1 MGYLDNID
9 KAYAEHERMA
19 NAFAG
24 KDAAQQHAAHKVMQQ
39 LVADRDAYNSR
50 NSSAAPSSSS
60 SPPPPPPAPP
70 PPPPP
75 PPGQKQTSQVKI
87 SAVNVINRNY
97 EDISVEQMEK
107 LFFQNVGGTEI
118 LSVARHDTVG
128 GEEVVF
134 NNVDNLSELRSQ
146 FNPLNILMTTN
157 INSLFSEYG
166 VDIGQKIG
174 ALDETFS
181 MNVDGGI
188 DIQVFNVNRD
198 EYVQVQI
205 AKRVGEEEFGLGTM
219 WYNRSEDK

>member
-1 MGYLDNID
+1 MAN
-9 KAYAEHERMA
+9 YAELQAALAAENA
-19 NAFAG
+19 NWQATGQSRTAESTRLRAWWAG
-24 KDAAQQHAAHKVMQQ
+24 YQ
-39 LVADRDAYNSR
+39 
-50 NSSAAPSSSS
+50 APSSSPAA
-60 SPPPPPPAPP
+60 PPPPPPRP

-87 SAVNVINRNY
+87 SSVNVVNRNY
-97 EDISVEQMEK
+97 DATSVEQMER
-107 LFFQNVGGTEI
+107 LYFQNVGGTEI
-118 LSVARHDTVG
+118 LSVTRHDTVG

-157 INSLFSEYG
+157 LNSLFSEYG

-205 AKRVGEEEFGLGTM
+205 AKRVGEEEFGLSTM

>member
-1 MGYLDNID
+1 MEFSNYADVQAALDAESAKWNNTQGHQD
-9 KAYAEHERMA
+9 KAVR
-19 NAFAG
+19 
-24 KDAAQQHAAHKVMQQ
+24 QHAMDARDWWNSYQQ
-39 LVADRDAYNSR
+39 Q
-50 NSSAAPSSSS
+50 S
-60 SPPPPPPAPP
+60 SPAAPPPPPASP

-97 EDISVEQMEK
+97 EATSVDQMEK

>member
-60 SPPPPPPAPP
+60 SPPPPPPASP

-157 INSLFSEYG
+157 LNSLFSEYG

>member
-1 MGYLDNID
+1 MGFSNYGDVAAALAAESANWNNTQGHQDEAVRKHAM
-9 KAYAEHERMA
+9 KARDWWNSY
-19 NAFAG
+19 
-24 KDAAQQHAAHKVMQQ
+24 QQ
-39 LVADRDAYNSR
+39 
-50 NSSAAPSSSS
+50 PSSPAA
-60 SPPPPPPAPP
+60 PPPPPPAPP

>member
-1 MGYLDNID
+1 MAN
-9 KAYAEHERMA
+9 YAELQAALAAENA
-19 NAFAG
+19 NWRATGQSRTAESTRLRAWWAG
-24 KDAAQQHAAHKVMQQ
+24 YQ
-39 LVADRDAYNSR
+39 
-50 NSSAAPSSSS
+50 PPS
-60 SPPPPPPAPP
+60 SPPAPPAAPP

-75 PPGQKQTSQVKI
+75 PPGQSQTSQVKI
-87 SAVNVINRNY
+87 SAVNVVNRNY
-97 EDISVEQMEK
+97 DATSVEQMER
-107 LFFQNVGGTEI
+107 LYFQNVGGTEI

-166 VDIGQKIG
+166 VDIGTKIG

-188 DIQVFNVNRD
+188 DIQVFNINRD
-198 EYVQVQI
+198 EYLQVQV
-205 AKRVGEEEFGLGTM
+205 AKRVGEEEFGL
-219 WYNRSEDK
+219 

>member
-1 MGYLDNID
+1 MPN
-9 KAYAEHERMA
+9 YAELEAALAAENA
-19 NAFAG
+19 NWRATGQSRTAESTRLRAWWAG
-24 KDAAQQHAAHKVMQQ
+24 YQ
-39 LVADRDAYNSR
+39 
-50 NSSAAPSSSS
+50 APSSSPS
-60 SPPPPPPAPP
+60 APPAAPP

-75 PPGQKQTSQVKI
+75 PPGLSQTSQVKI
-87 SAVNVINRNY
+87 SAVNVVNRNY
-97 EDISVEQMEK
+97 EATSVEQMER

-118 LSVARHDTVG
+118 LSVTRHDTVG

-157 INSLFSEYG
+157 LNSLFSEYG

>member
-1 MGYLDNID
+1 MGFSNYGDVAAAL
-9 KAYAEHERMA
+9 AAESA
-19 NAFAG
+19 NWSSTAG
-24 KDAAQQHAAHKVMQQ
+24 HTDPAVRANVLAARQWW
-39 LVADRDAYNSR
+39 NSYQP
-50 NSSAAPSSSS
+50 PSSPSA
-60 SPPPPPPAPP
+60 PPAAPP

-75 PPGQKQTSQVKI
+75 PPGQSQTSQVKI

-97 EDISVEQMEK
+97 EATSVDQMER
-107 LFFQNVGGTEI
+107 LYFQNVGGTEI

-157 INSLFSEYG
+157 LNSLFSEYG
-166 VDIGQKIG
+166 VDISQKIG

>member
-1 MGYLDNID
+1 MAN
-9 KAYAEHERMA
+9 YAELQAALAAENA
-19 NAFAG
+19 NWQATGQSRTAESTRLRAWWAG
-24 KDAAQQHAAHKVMQQ
+24 YQ
-39 LVADRDAYNSR
+39 
-50 NSSAAPSSSS
+50 APSSSPAA
-60 SPPPPPPAPP
+60 PPPPPPRP

-87 SAVNVINRNY
+87 SAVNVVNRNY
-97 EDISVEQMEK
+97 DATSVEQMER
-107 LFFQNVGGTEI
+107 LYFQNVGGTEI

-157 INSLFSEYG
+157 LNSLFSEYG

-205 AKRVGEEEFGLGTM
+205 AKRVGEEEFGMSTM

>member
-1 MGYLDNID
+1 MAN
-9 KAYAEHERMA
+9 YAELQAALAAENA
-19 NAFAG
+19 NWRATGQSRTAESTRLRAWWAG
-24 KDAAQQHAAHKVMQQ
+24 YQPP
-39 LVADRDAYNSR
+39 
-50 NSSAAPSSSS
+50 SSPAAP
-60 SPPPPPPAPP
+60 PAAPP

-75 PPGQKQTSQVKI
+75 PPGQSQTSQVKI

-97 EDISVEQMEK
+97 EATSVEQMER
-107 LFFQNVGGTEI
+107 LYFQNVGGTEI

-157 INSLFSEYG
+157 LNSLFSEYG

>member
-1 MGYLDNID
+1 MSS
-9 KAYAEHERMA
+9 YAELQAALQRE
-19 NAFAG
+19 NAHWKATGESRTAESTNLRAWWAG
-24 KDAAQQHAAHKVMQQ
+24 YQ
-39 LVADRDAYNSR
+39 
-50 NSSAAPSSSS
+50 APSSSPAG
-60 SPPPPPPAPP
+60 PPPPPPRP

-75 PPGQKQTSQVKI
+75 PPGQSQTSQVKI

-97 EDISVEQMEK
+97 EATSVDQMER
-107 LFFQNVGGTEI
+107 LYFQNVGGTEI

-157 INSLFSEYG
+157 LNSLFSEYG

-205 AKRVGEEEFGLGTM
+205 AKRVGEEEFGVSTM

>member
-1 MGYLDNID
+1 MSS
-9 KAYAEHERMA
+9 YAELEAALQRENA
-19 NAFAG
+19 NWQATGQTRTAESTRLRAWWAG
-24 KDAAQQHAAHKVMQQ
+24 YQ
-39 LVADRDAYNSR
+39 S
-50 NSSAAPSSSS
+50 PS
-60 SPPPPPPAPP
+60 SPPAPPAAP

-97 EDISVEQMEK
+97 DATSVEQMER
-107 LFFQNVGGTEI
+107 LYFQNVGGTEI

-134 NNVDNLSELRSQ
+134 NNVDNIFELRSQ

-166 VDIGQKIG
+166 VDIGTKIG

-181 MNVDGGI
+181 MNADGGI
-188 DIQVFNVNRD
+188 DIQVFNINRD
-198 EYVQVQI
+198 EYLQVQV
-205 AKRVGEEEFGLGTM
+205 AKRVGEEEFGL
-219 WYNRSEDK
+219 

>member
-1 MGYLDNID
+1 MAN
-9 KAYAEHERMA
+9 YAELQAALQRE
-19 NAFAG
+19 NAHWQATGESRTAESTRLRAWWAG
-24 KDAAQQHAAHKVMQQ
+24 YQ
-39 LVADRDAYNSR
+39 
-50 NSSAAPSSSS
+50 APSSSPAA
-60 SPPPPPPAPP
+60 PPPPPPRP

-87 SAVNVINRNY
+87 SSVNVVNRNY
-97 EDISVEQMEK
+97 DATSVEQMER
-107 LFFQNVGGTEI
+107 LYFQNVGGTEI

-157 INSLFSEYG
+157 LNSLFSEYG

-181 MNVDGGI
+181 MNADGGI

-205 AKRVGEEEFGLGTM
+205 AKRVGEEEFGMSTM

>member
-1 MGYLDNID
+1 MAN
-9 KAYAEHERMA
+9 YAELQAALAAENA
-19 NAFAG
+19 NWQATGQSRTAESTRLRAWWAG
-24 KDAAQQHAAHKVMQQ
+24 YQ
-39 LVADRDAYNSR
+39 
-50 NSSAAPSSSS
+50 APSSSPS
-60 SPPPPPPAPP
+60 APPAAPP

-75 PPGQKQTSQVKI
+75 PPGQSQTSQVKI

-97 EDISVEQMEK
+97 EATSVDQMER
-107 LFFQNVGGTEI
+107 LYFQNVGGTEI

-157 INSLFSEYG
+157 LNSLFSEYG

-205 AKRVGEEEFGLGTM
+205 AKRVGEEEFGMSTM

>member
-60 SPPPPPPAPP
+60 SPPPPPPASP

-97 EDISVEQMEK
+97 EATSVDQMEK

>member
-1 MGYLDNID
+1 MGFSNYGDVAAAL
-9 KAYAEHERMA
+9 AAESA
-19 NAFAG
+19 NWSPTAG
-24 KDAAQQHAAHKVMQQ
+24 HTDPAVRAHALAARQWWNSYQQQSSPAA
-39 LVADRDAYNSR
+39 
-50 NSSAAPSSSS
+50 
-60 SPPPPPPAPP
+60 PPPPPPAPP

-87 SAVNVINRNY
+87 SSVNVINRNY
-97 EDISVEQMEK
+97 EATSVEQMEK

-181 MNVDGGI
+181 MNADGGI

>member
-60 SPPPPPPAPP
+60 SPPPPPPASP

-97 EDISVEQMEK
+97 EDISVQQMER

>member
-1 MGYLDNID
+1 MAN
-9 KAYAEHERMA
+9 YAELQAALAAENA
-19 NAFAG
+19 NFRATGQTRTEESTRLRAWWAG
-24 KDAAQQHAAHKVMQQ
+24 YQ
-39 LVADRDAYNSR
+39 
-50 NSSAAPSSSS
+50 APSSSPAA
-60 SPPPPPPAPP
+60 PPPPPPR

-87 SAVNVINRNY
+87 SAVNVVNRNY
-97 EDISVEQMEK
+97 EATSVEQMER

-157 INSLFSEYG
+157 LNSLFSEYG

>member
-1 MGYLDNID
+1 MAN
-9 KAYAEHERMA
+9 YAELQAALAAE
-19 NAFAG
+19 NAHWQETGESRTAESTRLRAWWAG
-24 KDAAQQHAAHKVMQQ
+24 YQ
-39 LVADRDAYNSR
+39 
-50 NSSAAPSSSS
+50 APSSS
-60 SPPPPPPAPP
+60 PAAPPAAP

-87 SAVNVINRNY
+87 SAVNVVNRNY
-97 EDISVEQMEK
+97 DATSVEQMER
-107 LFFQNVGGTEI
+107 LYFQNVGGTEI

-166 VDIGQKIG
+166 VDIGTKIG

-181 MNVDGGI
+181 MNADGGI

-205 AKRVGEEEFGLGTM
+205 AKRVGEEEFGMSTM

>member
-1 MGYLDNID
+1 MAN
-9 KAYAEHERMA
+9 YAELQAALAAENA
-19 NAFAG
+19 NWQATGQSRTAESTRLRAWWAG
-24 KDAAQQHAAHKVMQQ
+24 YQ
-39 LVADRDAYNSR
+39 
-50 NSSAAPSSSS
+50 APSSSPAA
-60 SPPPPPPAPP
+60 PPPPPPRP

-87 SAVNVINRNY
+87 SSVNVVNRNY
-97 EDISVEQMEK
+97 DATSVEQMEK

-118 LSVARHDTVG
+118 LSVTRHDTVG

-157 INSLFSEYG
+157 LNSLFSEYG

-205 AKRVGEEEFGLGTM
+205 AKRVGEEEFGMSTM

>member
-1 MGYLDNID
+1 MGFSNYGDVAAAL
-9 KAYAEHERMA
+9 AAESANWSPTAGHTDPAVRA
-19 NAFAG
+19 NALAARAWWAG
-24 KDAAQQHAAHKVMQQ
+24 YQPP
-39 LVADRDAYNSR
+39 
-50 NSSAAPSSSS
+50 SSPAAP
-60 SPPPPPPAPP
+60 PAAP

-97 EDISVEQMEK
+97 EATSVEQMER
-107 LFFQNVGGTEI
+107 LYFQNVGGTEI

-166 VDIGQKIG
+166 VDIGTKIG

-181 MNVDGGI
+181 MNADGGI
-188 DIQVFNVNRD
+188 DIEVFNVNRD

>member
-1 MGYLDNID
+1 MAN
-9 KAYAEHERMA
+9 YAELQAALQRE
-19 NAFAG
+19 NAHWKATGESRTAESTNLRAWWAG
-24 KDAAQQHAAHKVMQQ
+24 YQ
-39 LVADRDAYNSR
+39 
-50 NSSAAPSSSS
+50 APSSS
-60 SPPPPPPAPP
+60 PAAPPPPPASP

-97 EDISVEQMEK
+97 EATSVDQMEK

-134 NNVDNLSELRSQ
+134 NNVDNLSELRTQ

-166 VDIGQKIG
+166 VDIGTKIG

-181 MNVDGGI
+181 MNADGVLI
-188 DIQVFNVNRD
+188 L
-198 EYVQVQI
+198 
-205 AKRVGEEEFGLGTM
+205 KCLT
-219 WYNRSEDK
+219 

>member
-1 MGYLDNID
+1 MGVYDGSPRQGMEGSPGTPSGD
-9 KAYAEHERMA
+9 PEYDRMTGKGVYYH
-19 NAFAG
+19 AG
-24 KDAAQQHAAHKVMQQ
+24 
-39 LVADRDAYNSR
+39 SP
-50 NSSAAPSSSS
+50 AAPSSSP
-60 SPPPPPPAPP
+60 SPPPPPPR

-87 SAVNVINRNY
+87 SAVNVVNRNY
-97 EDISVEQMEK
+97 EATSVEQMER
-107 LFFQNVGGTEI
+107 LYFQNVGGTEI

-157 INSLFSEYG
+157 LNSLFSEYG

-181 MNVDGGI
+181 MNADGGI

-205 AKRVGEEEFGLGTM
+205 AKRVGEEEFGMSTM

>member
-1 MGYLDNID
+1 MAN
-9 KAYAEHERMA
+9 YAELQAALQRE
-19 NAFAG
+19 NAHWKATGESRTAESTNLRAWWAG
-24 KDAAQQHAAHKVMQQ
+24 YQ
-39 LVADRDAYNSR
+39 
-50 NSSAAPSSSS
+50 APSSSPS
-60 SPPPPPPAPP
+60 APPAAPP

-75 PPGQKQTSQVKI
+75 PPGQSQTSQVKI

-97 EDISVEQMEK
+97 EATSVDQMER
-107 LFFQNVGGTEI
+107 LYFQNVGGTEI

-157 INSLFSEYG
+157 LNSLFSEYG
-166 VDIGQKIG
+166 VDISQKIG

>member
-1 MGYLDNID
+1 MALMRNQNLEQIASQMGLSLQQIAQLLAQKNN
-9 KAYAEHERMA
+9 KPEENMA
-19 NAFAG
+19 
-24 KDAAQQHAAHKVMQQ
+24 
-39 LVADRDAYNSR
+39 
-50 NSSAAPSSSS
+50 SSSGY
-60 SPPPPPPAPP
+60 P

-87 SAVNVINRNY
+87 SAVNVVNRNY
-97 EDISVEQMEK
+97 DATSVEQMER
-107 LFFQNVGGTEI
+107 LYFQNVGGTEI

-166 VDIGQKIG
+166 VDIGTKIG

-181 MNVDGGI
+181 MNADGGI
-188 DIQVFNVNRD
+188 DIEVFNVNRD

>member
-1 MGYLDNID
+1 MEFSNYADVQAALDKESANWNNTQGHQD
-9 KAYAEHERMA
+9 KAVR
-19 NAFAG
+19 
-24 KDAAQQHAAHKVMQQ
+24 QHAMDARDWWNSYQQ
-39 LVADRDAYNSR
+39 Q
-50 NSSAAPSSSS
+50 S
-60 SPPPPPPAPP
+60 SPAAPPPPPASP

>member
-1 MGYLDNID
+1 MAN
-9 KAYAEHERMA
+9 YAELQAALAEENA
-19 NAFAG
+19 NWQATGQSRTEESTRLRAWWAG
-24 KDAAQQHAAHKVMQQ
+24 YQ
-39 LVADRDAYNSR
+39 
-50 NSSAAPSSSS
+50 APSSSPAA
-60 SPPPPPPAPP
+60 PPPPPPR
-70 PPPPP
+70 PPPP

-87 SAVNVINRNY
+87 SAVNVVNRNY
-97 EDISVEQMEK
+97 DATSVEQMER
-107 LFFQNVGGTEI
+107 LYFQNVGGTEI

-134 NNVDNLSELRSQ
+134 NNVDNIFELRSQ

-166 VDIGQKIG
+166 VDIGTKIG

-205 AKRVGEEEFGLGTM
+205 AKRVGEEEFGMSTM

>member
-1 MGYLDNID
+1 MNID
-9 KAYAEHERMA
+9 W
-19 NAFAG
+19 NAIQNMNLNEIGTNGPDVIYGYGQGVNTKTNTWNGSPVAG
-24 KDAAQQHAAHKVMQQ
+24 GQTTTAP
-39 LVADRDAYNSR
+39 
-50 NSSAAPSSSS
+50 AAP
-60 SPPPPPPAPP
+60 PAAPP

-75 PPGQKQTSQVKI
+75 PPGQSQTSQVKI

-97 EDISVEQMEK
+97 EATSVEQMER
-107 LFFQNVGGTEI
+107 LYFQNVGGTEI

-157 INSLFSEYG
+157 INSLFSQYG
-166 VDIGQKIG
+166 VDIGTKIG

-181 MNVDGGI
+181 MNADGGI
-188 DIQVFNVNRD
+188 DIEVFNVNRD

>member
-1 MGYLDNID
+1 MGVYDGSPRAGHCKEGSPLAHDWGTD
-9 KAYAEHERMA
+9 PAYDRMTRLRV
-19 NAFAG
+19 FTTPVILLPPLLLLP
-24 KDAAQQHAAHKVMQQ
+24 H
-39 LVADRDAYNSR
+39 L
-50 NSSAAPSSSS
+50 
-60 SPPPPPPAPP
+60 PPPPR
-70 PPPPP
+70 PPPP

-97 EDISVEQMEK
+97 EATSVEQMER
-107 LFFQNVGGTEI
+107 LYFQNVGGTEI

-166 VDIGQKIG
+166 VDIGTKIG

-181 MNVDGGI
+181 MNADGGI
-188 DIQVFNVNRD
+188 DIEVFNVNRD

-205 AKRVGEEEFGLGTM
+205 AKRVGEEEFGWALCGIIGVRTND
-219 WYNRSEDK
+219 YRQRQRVNF

>member
-1 MGYLDNID
+1 MGVYDGSPRQGMEGSPGTPSGN
-9 KAYAEHERMA
+9 
-19 NAFAG
+19 
-24 KDAAQQHAAHKVMQQ
+24 
-39 LVADRDAYNSR
+39 DAYDKMTGKGIYYPGNSP
-50 NSSAAPSSSS
+50 APSSPAA
-60 SPPPPPPAPP
+60 PPPPPPR
-70 PPPPP
+70 PPPP

-97 EDISVEQMEK
+97 EATSVEQMER
-107 LFFQNVGGTEI
+107 LYFQNVGGTEI

-166 VDIGQKIG
+166 VDIGTKIG

-181 MNVDGGI
+181 MNADGGI
-188 DIQVFNVNRD
+188 DIEVFNVNRD

>member
-1 MGYLDNID
+1 MAN
-9 KAYAEHERMA
+9 YAELQAALAAENA
-19 NAFAG
+19 NWRATGQSRTAESTRLRAWWAG
-24 KDAAQQHAAHKVMQQ
+24 YQ
-39 LVADRDAYNSR
+39 
-50 NSSAAPSSSS
+50 APSSSPAA
-60 SPPPPPPAPP
+60 PPAAPP

-75 PPGQKQTSQVKI
+75 PPGQSQTSQVKI

-97 EDISVEQMEK
+97 EATSVDQMER
-107 LFFQNVGGTEI
+107 LYFQNVGGTEI

-134 NNVDNLSELRSQ
+134 NNVDNIFELRSQ

-166 VDIGQKIG
+166 VDIGTKIG

-188 DIQVFNVNRD
+188 DIEVFNVNRD

>member
-1 MGYLDNID
+1 MGFSNYGDVAAAL
-9 KAYAEHERMA
+9 AAESANWSSTAGHTDPAVRA
-19 NAFAG
+19 NAL
-24 KDAAQQHAAHKVMQQ
+24 AARQWW
-39 LVADRDAYNSR
+39 NSYQPP
-50 NSSAAPSSSS
+50 SSPAAP
-60 SPPPPPPAPP
+60 PAAP

-87 SAVNVINRNY
+87 SAVNVVNRNY
-97 EDISVEQMEK
+97 DATSVEQMER
-107 LFFQNVGGTEI
+107 LYFQNVGGTEI

-166 VDIGQKIG
+166 VDIGTKIG